1 MALYQQNGT
10 ANLAFELHLSSQS
23 YSTIT
28 IVCPTIKLF
37 SHQVD
42 FPKGLQVLGMLFLK
56 KVYQDNVYLMIR
68 KYFHTEILNF
78 KQSDILL

>member
-1 MALYQQNGT
+1 MALDSQFVFL
-10 ANLAFELHLSSQS
+10 APAVLKNLF
-23 YSTIT
+23 YYNNSTT
-28 IVCPTIKLF
+28 KKLF

-42 FPKGLQVLGMLFLK
+42 FPKGLQVLGILFLK

-78 KQSDILL
+78 KQSDIL